1 MMPLDWSI
9 GKNFVN
15 ANYQV
20 SRYTVQA
27 LGNQVIN
34 RKNDV
39 LKRQRALQITA
50 DNSTRLLKKLN
61 VKVNS
66 KLAHEDLFDRNY
78 FMVCNH
84 MSYLDI
90 LVLSSVQPAVF
101 VTSVEM
107 EKTFFL
113 GDMAK
118 LGGSFFV
125 DRVNRRK
132 MKSEVQALV
141 NLLNDGFNVFIFP
154 EGTSTN
160 GTHILPFKKS
170 LFRVPFQTGYSILP
184 ICLKYKTINGEPF
197 SEANCDK
204 VCWYDDM
211 TFAPHF
217 IQLMGLKELE
227 VEVSYQSPLDPKE
240 FASHGDLAK
249 AAHDRIASS
258 YFDQTHRP

>member
-1 MMPLDWSI
+1 MAFDLLS
-9 GKNFVN
+9 GKNLLKT
-15 ANYQV
+15 NYQI
-20 SRYTVQA
+20 SRYALQA
-27 LGNQVIN
+27 VGNQIVN
-34 RKNDV
+34 RKNDQ
-39 LKRQRALQITA
+39 LKRRRALEITA
-50 DNSTRLLKKLN
+50 DNSKQVLKNLGVKIETHYIRENLL
-61 VKVNS
+61 
-66 KLAHEDLFDRNY
+66 DRNY

-84 MSYLDI
+84 MSYIDI
-90 LVLSSVQPAVF
+90 LVLSSIQPAVF

-141 NLLNDGFNVFIFP
+141 QLLKDQFNVFIFP

-160 GTHILPFKKS
+160 GTEILPFKKS
-170 LFRVPFQTGYSILP
+170 LFRVPFQTQFPILP

-197 SEANCDK
+197 SLQNCDR

-217 IQLMGLKELE
+217 LQLMGLRELI
-227 VEVSYQSPLDPKE
+227 VEVHYLDPLDPKN
-240 FASHGDLAK
+240 FANHGDLAL
-249 AAHDRIASS
+249 AAREQIVSV
-258 YFDQTHRP
+258 YQG